1 MMSGGASVKKPWLKQ
16 GADPLAL
23 LRKSA
28 AVFCYGTLL
37 LPRYQRRL
45 FGRKFTASPAVLR
58 GWRLRMGYDGYRFIQ
73 PSPHQ
78 SVRGSLLWLTPEQLQ
93 AADNWEDVPYYQRE
107 SVCLRS
113 RNKAITVWIYTRRKG
128 KGRPCPVQ
136 LYTTH
141 TSAPLVIRSYRYRFH
156 A

>member
-1 MMSGGASVKKPWLKQ
+1 MMSGGASVRKPSLSP
-16 GADPLAL
+16 GADHLTLPP
-23 LRKSA
+23 KSA

-45 FGRKFTASPAVLR
+45 FGRTVTAAPAVLR

-78 SVRGSLLWLTPEQLQ
+78 SVRGSLLWLTPEQLK
-93 AADNWEDVPYYQRE
+93 AADHWEDVPYYQRE
-107 SVCLRS
+107 RVCLRL
-113 RNKAITVWIYTRRKG
+113 RNKAIQAWVYTRRQG
-128 KGRPCPVQ
+128 KGRSCPERRF
-136 LYTTH
+136 TAH
-141 TSAPLVIRSYRYRFH
+141 SSARLMLRSYRHLFQ

>member
-78 SVRGSLLWLTPEQLQ
+78 SVRGSLLWLTPE
-93 AADNWEDVPYYQRE
+93 
-107 SVCLRS
+107 
-113 RNKAITVWIYTRRKG
+113 
-128 KGRPCPVQ
+128 
-136 LYTTH
+136 
-141 TSAPLVIRSYRYRFH
+141 
-156 A
+156 

>member
-45 FGRKFTASPAVLR
+45 FSRKFTASPAVLR

-78 SVRGSLLWLTPEQLQ
+78 SVRGSLLWLTPEQLE

-113 RNKAITVWIYTRRKG
+113 RNKAIKVWVYTRRQG

-136 LYTTH
+136 LFTTH
-141 TSAPLVIRSYRYRFH
+141 SSAPLVIRSYHHRIH
-156 A
+156 T

>member
-1 MMSGGASVKKPWLKQ
+1 MLSGGASVKKPWLKP

-23 LRKSA
+23 QRKSA

-58 GWRLRMGYDGYRFIQ
+58 GWRLRMGYDGYRYIQ

-78 SVRGSLLWLTPEQLQ
+78 SVRGSLLWLTPEQLK
-93 AADNWEDVPYYQRE
+93 AADNWEDIPYYQRE
-107 SVCLRS
+107 RVCLRS
-113 RNKAITVWIYTRRKG
+113 RNKAIQTWVYTRRQG
-128 KGRPCPVQ
+128 KGRSCPEL

-141 TSAPLVIRSYRYRFH
+141 NCAPLVLRRYRHLFQ

>member
-1 MMSGGASVKKPWLKQ
+1 MMSGVASVKKPSLNP
-16 GADPLAL
+16 GADHLTLP
-23 LRKSA
+23 RKSA

-45 FGRKFTASPAVLR
+45 FGSNVTASPAVLR

-78 SVRGSLLWLTPEQLQ
+78 SVCGSLLWLTPEQLK
-93 AADNWEDVPYYQRE
+93 AADNWEDIPYYRRE
-107 SVCLRS
+107 RVCLRS
-113 RNKAITVWIYTRRKG
+113 RDKAIQAWVYTRRHG
-128 KGRPCPVQ
+128 KGRSCPEQ
-136 LYTTH
+136 LFTGH
-141 TSAPLVIRSYRYRFH
+141 SSAHLVLRSYRHLFQ

>member
-1 MMSGGASVKKPWLKQ
+1 MMSGGASVKKPWLKPR
-16 GADPLAL
+16 ASPLAL
-23 LRKSA
+23 PRKLA

-45 FGRKFTASPAVLR
+45 FGRNVAASPVVLR

-73 PSPHQ
+73 PAPHQ
-78 SVRGSLLWLTPEQLQ
+78 SVHGSLLWLTPEQLK

-113 RNKAITVWIYTRRKG
+113 RNKAIQVWVYARRQG
-128 KGRPCPVQ
+128 KGRPCPE
-136 LYTTH
+136 LLFTTH
-141 TSAPLVIRSYRYRFH
+141 NSGRLVLRSYRHLFQS
-156 A
+156 

>member
-1 MMSGGASVKKPWLKQ
+1 MMSGGASVKRPWLKP
-16 GADPLAL
+16 GVDPLAL

-45 FGRKFTASPAVLR
+45 FGRTVTASPAVLR

-78 SVRGSLLWLTPEQLQ
+78 SVCGSLLWLTPAQLN
-93 AADNWEDVPYYQRE
+93 AADCWEDVPYYQRE

-113 RNKAITVWIYTRRKG
+113 RNKAIQAWVYTRRQG
-128 KGRPCPVQ
+128 QGRSCPAQ
-136 LYTTH
+136 RFTTH
-141 TSAPLVIRSYRYRFH
+141 TSARLVLRTYRHFFQV
-156 A
+156 